1 MSSLALADTTLA
13 ELAADAVVV
22 GLYSSTDGTPTLA
35 PGAAELDAAFDH
47 RLVQTLVLLGATG
60 AVGEVTRL
68 ASLGTVP
75 APVVAA
81 VGLGAAGT
89 TGPAADESVRR
100 AAGAAVRA
108 LAGSRTVALAL
119 PSLRP
124 AAEGAALGG
133 YRFDGYRASSGTDRA
148 PVAKV
153 QLVVPD
159 ARDRAAKAELKRAA
173 ALADA
178 ATFTRNWVNTP
189 GNDLR
194 PPAFADAVSAAATKA
209 GLAVEVL
216 DEKALRRAGYG
227 GILAVGLGSAQ
238 PPRLVRL
245 AYSPRGTAAAKVA
258 LVGKGITFDTG
269 GLSIKPAKGM
279 WEMKSD
285 MAGAAAVAGAMLA
298 VAALKPKVEVVAYLP
313 MAENMPSG
321 TAYRPGD
328 VVTMYSGT
336 RVEVLNT
343 DAEGRMVLA
352 DAIARACEDEP
363 DYLFET
369 STLTGGQVTSLGT
382 RIAGVMGSESLH
394 ERVRTAGDR
403 VGEPMWPMPL
413 PEEIATLMKS
423 DVADLSQ
430 CATGLD
436 RSGHM
441 LQGGYFLSRFVAD
454 GVEWAHLDVAGPAY
468 HESDEYGYLTK
479 GATAVPLRTLVEL
492 VTDIADNG

>member
-1 MSSLALADTTLA
+1 MSSLALADTNPASLST
-13 ELAADAVVV
+13 DAVVV
-22 GLYSSTDGTPTLA
+22 GLYQSADGAPTLA

-47 RLVQTLVLLGATG
+47 RLVDTLVLLGATG

-75 APVVAA
+75 APLVAA
-81 VGLGAAGT
+81 VGLGPAD
-89 TGPAADESVRR
+89 AADDEAVRR
-100 AAGAAVRA
+100 AAGAAARA
-108 LAGSRTVALAL
+108 LAGSATVALAL
-119 PSLRP
+119 PALRP

-133 YRFDGYRASSGTDRA
+133 YRFTRYRAASGADRA
-148 PVAKV
+148 PVAKIV
-153 QLVVPD
+153 LLVPD
-159 ARDRAAKAELKRAA
+159 AKDKAARAELKRAT

-178 ATFTRNWVNTP
+178 ATFTRDCVNTP
-189 GNDLR
+189 GNDLH
-194 PPAFADAVSAAATKA
+194 PPAFADAVAKAATKA

-216 DEKALRRAGYG
+216 DEKALRKGGYG
-227 GILAVGLGSAQ
+227 GILAVGLGSAK

-245 AYSPRGTAAAKVA
+245 AYSPRGKATAKVA

-269 GLSIKPAKGM
+269 GLSIKPPKGM

-298 VAALKPKVEVVAYLP
+298 IAALKPKVEVVAYLP

-321 TAYRPGD
+321 SAYRPGD

-336 RVEVLNT
+336 KVEVLNT

-352 DAIARACEDEP
+352 DAIARACEDDP

-369 STLTGGQVTSLGT
+369 STLTGGQVTSLGN
-382 RIAGVMGSESLH
+382 RIGGVMGSESLH
-394 ERVRTAGDR
+394 ERVRAAGER
-403 VGEPMWPMPL
+403 VGEPIWPMPL
-413 PEEIATLMKS
+413 PEEIAKLMTS

-430 CATGLD
+430 VATGMD

-454 GVEWAHLDVAGPAY
+454 GVDWAHLDVAGPAY
-468 HESDEYGYLTK
+468 HESEEYGYLPK

-492 VTDIADNG
+492 VGDVAENG